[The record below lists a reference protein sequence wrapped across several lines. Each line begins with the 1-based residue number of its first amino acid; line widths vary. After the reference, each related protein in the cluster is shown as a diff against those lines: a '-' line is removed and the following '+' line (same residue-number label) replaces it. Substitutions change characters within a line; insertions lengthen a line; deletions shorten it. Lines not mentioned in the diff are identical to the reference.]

1 MTSLQLWCYV
11 VLLAVLVAPAVA
23 ETPATMQD
31 STVCA
36 MRMMRCYGGRNERL
50 PPIVLIS
57 SKDRRTLNVDIG
69 STSVTIEFDLL
80 CSVAP
85 AVYVRFM
92 HCTANWEEEQ
102 NAFLNDATLRT
113 TLVDWTLAPSRA
125 RYWSHRG
132 SLQVPNDQ
140 VQFRFSG
147 NWVAKVYDIGTDEL
161 LGETRFFVVE
171 PLANSYMNFMTDFYD
186 TKFKVSGFALTIE
199 NVVTDPSATLIDGF
213 MHTSALYRNNRYRE
227 PIVVSNQIDD
237 GRNSS
242 EIRTWIG
249 GMAQGSKFFRA
260 ERIPSQNEYRVLDMT
275 FVAQFPSTGQPVR
288 LPLTDLRRNGNFM
301 AYGDDGAMITSNI
314 SSVDDDYV
322 PIEFL
327 LDPQGPPSESD
338 VFVLGSFNHFRPDP
352 SWQMYYDEELRLY
365 RVRNWV
371 RRARHNYLYAT
382 GKLNIDDNS
391 IADLSFEEWEGNS
404 SAANQSFLAFTYYR
418 MQDYGGYDGIIAV
431 CTSSLSNTR

>member
-1 MTSLQLWCYV
+1 MTGLWRWWCAIM
-11 VLLAVLVAPAVA
+11 LAVLASPMLAVHVPVVQ
-23 ETPATMQD
+23 EPD
-31 STVCA
+31 VCT
-36 MRMMRCYGGRNERL
+36 MRMMRCYGARNELL

-57 SKDRRTLNVDIG
+57 TKDRRALSVDVG

-80 CSVAP
+80 CNVAP
-85 AVYVRFM
+85 AVYLKFV

-113 TLVDWTLAPSRA
+113 TLVDWTIAPSRA

-147 NWVAKVYDIGTDEL
+147 NWKAKVYDIGTDVL

-171 PLANSYMNFMTDFYD
+171 PLANSYMNFMTEFYD

-213 MHTSALYRNNRYRE
+213 MHTSALYRNNRYWE
-227 PIVVSNQIDD
+227 PLIASTQIDESQ
-237 GRNSS
+237 NPPM
-242 EIRTWIG
+242 IRTWIG
-249 GMAQGSKFFRA
+249 GMAQGSKFFRI

-301 AYGDDGAMITSNI
+301 IYGDDGAMITSNI

-327 LDPQGPPSESD
+327 LDPQGPPSASD

-352 SWQMYYDEELRLY
+352 SWQMFFDEELRMY

-382 GKLNIDDNS
+382 GKLNIDNNS
-391 IADLSFEEWEGNS
+391 ITDVSFEEWEGNS
-404 SAANQSFLAFTYYR
+404 SAANQSFVGFTYYR

-431 CTSSLSNTR
+431 SMGSLSNTR